1 VKSEPG
7 RGTRFRVLL
16 PQVQAVGESPHP
28 AGQPVLTGAGRVLFV
43 DDEPA
48 LADISC
54 RMLTR
59 LGYQVDVRTS
69 PVEALEAFRVHPSRY
84 DLVITDLTM
93 PQMTGLQLARR
104 LIAIRPEL
112 PVILCTGFGDQD
124 TEARAGASG
133 IRTVLLKPL
142 ILRDLAEAASAC
154 LRPT

>member
-1 VKSEPG
+1 
-7 RGTRFRVLL
+7 
-16 PQVQAVGESPHP
+16 
-28 AGQPVLTGAGRVLFV
+28 
-43 DDEPA
+43 
-48 LADISC
+48 
-54 RMLTR
+54 MLTR

-124 TEARAGASG
+124 TEARAGASA

-154 LRPT
+154 LRPN